1 MKLTAIYARVSTAR
15 QEEDQTIKT
24 QMAADM
30 ELIRQRG
37 FKLVTE
43 YVDEGWSGDILARPA
58 LDRLRQ
64 DARSKQWQ
72 VLVVYDPDRLA
83 RRYSYQELVMDELK
97 DAGIEV
103 VFVTVSTPQNSEE
116 KILHGVRGLFAE
128 YERAKISE
136 RFRLGKVRKV
146 KEGHL
151 LVSVPLYGYRY
162 VSKQEKSH
170 GYYEINED
178 EARVVRMIFHLVDKE
193 GLTLYKLVRRLE
205 SLGIKPRKSRRG
217 VWTTGRLSHLLR
229 HKAYIGEAH
238 WGGSYAVVPDKPL
251 KQGVYRKIR
260 KSSRRTKP
268 EAEWITIPIPAI
280 VSRDQFER
288 VQLKIKS
295 NRCMP
300 PGNTKNEYLLA
311 GKIFCSCG
319 RRRTGEGPLRGKY
332 RYYRCLDR
340 AASFPAPRTCLEP
353 GINVRTAD
361 YHVWNEFARMASSP
375 MLLSQQMA
383 RWRNNQN
390 EKVGSI
396 QVDIKFLLDEV
407 DKLKEQ
413 EARFVKAYGCGL
425 LTLGQLEE
433 YCQPLREKSASL
445 EAQIHQ
451 AEKQQAGQ
459 TPIRLPEESEVA
471 ALAKEAS
478 ARLKD
483 LNYEAKKVIMGHLVQ
498 KVIGT
503 KEHVTVTGSLPVF
516 YFGSSTIV
524 PNGQSPTLSSNLI
537 TSHVKLFSDDR
548 HRQGTPR
555 HEFNE
560 ANSRQIPFSIDVD
573 LTSDR

>member
-97 DAGIEV
+97 EAGIEV

-136 RFRLGKVRKV
+136 RFRLGKLRKV

-151 LVSVPLYGYRY
+151 LVSMPLYGYRY
-162 VSKQEKSH
+162 IIKQEKKH
-170 GYYEINED
+170 GFYEINEE
-178 EARVVRMIFHLVDKE
+178 EARVVRMIFDWVDKE
-193 GLTLYKLVRRLE
+193 GLTLHKLVRRLE

-238 WGGSYAVVPDKPL
+238 WGSSYAVVPDKPL

-268 EAEWITIPIPAI
+268 EAEWITIPVPAI
-280 VSRDQFER
+280 ISREQFDR
-288 VQLKIKS
+288 VQLKLQS
-295 NRCMP
+295 NRRMA

-319 RRRTGEGPLRGKY
+319 RRRTGEGPLQGKH

-340 AASFPAPRTCLEP
+340 VASFPAPRTCLEP
-353 GINVRTAD
+353 GMNVRVAD
-361 YHVWNEFARMASSP
+361 SHVWNAFVRMASSP
-375 MLLSQQMA
+375 AALSQQMT
-383 RWRNNQN
+383 RWRNSQN
-390 EKVGSI
+390 EKAGSI
-396 QVDIKFLLDEV
+396 QVDVKLLRGEV

-413 EARFVKAYGCGL
+413 EARYVKAYGGGL
-425 LTLGQLEE
+425 LTLEQLED
-433 YCQPLREKSASL
+433 YCQPLREKTASF
-445 EAQIHQ
+445 ETQIRQ
-451 AEKQQAGQ
+451 AEKQQESQA
-459 TPIRLPEESEVA
+459 PIRLPEENEVA

-478 ARLKD
+478 VRLKD
-483 LNYEAKKVIMGHLVQ
+483 LNYQAKKVIIGHLVQ

-503 KEHVTVTGSLPVF
+503 KAHVAVTGSIPIF
-516 YFGSSTIV
+516 YFGTPTIGTNDQSSI
-524 PNGQSPTLSSNLI
+524 LSSNSS
-537 TSHVKLFSDDR
+537 TSHVKLFPDDR

-560 ANSRQIPFSIDVD
+560 VNPRQIPFSIDVD
-573 LTSDR
+573 LTFDD